1 MAEEVGPALN
11 AWKDPDH
18 QFYDESEFNYY
29 SQSDN
34 KKDDLRGLALM
45 LEVQYESESEE
56 GIVEEQEVQEGC
68 KCVRN

>member
-1 MAEEVGPALN
+1 MTEEVGPALN

-29 SQSDN
+29 AQSN
-34 KKDDLRGLALM
+34 NNRSEDLRGLAQM

-56 GIVEEQEVQEGC
+56 GIVEEEEGC
-68 KCVRN
+68 KCVRK